1 MKITLY
7 SVEEA
12 NKMVAELRPVVER
25 LVTSKREFDRLQRR
39 IAVVSLTLAGA
50 TAENPDNDVQR
61 DLVARRNRAAAA
73 LRRDVER
80 VHECGCLVKDLD
92 RGLVDFYAL
101 AGDRVV
107 FLCWHLGEPEV
118 GHWHTIEGGFAAR
131 QPLKTLELE

>member
-1 MKITLY
+1 VKITLY

-12 NKMVAELRPVVER
+12 NRTVAELRPVVER
-25 LVTSKREFDRLQRR
+25 LVAAKREFDRLQRR

-50 TAENPDNDVQR
+50 TADNPDNDVQR

-73 LRRDVER
+73 LRHDVER
-80 VHECGCLVKDLD
+80 VHESGCLIKDLD

-118 GHWHTIEGGFAAR
+118 AHWHTIEGGFAAR

>member
-12 NKMVAELRPVVER
+12 NRMLAELRPAVER
-25 LVTSKREFDRLQRR
+25 LMAAKREFDRLQRR

-50 TAENPDNDVQR
+50 NADNPDNNVQR
-61 DLVARRNRAAAA
+61 DLVARRNRAAAT

-80 VHECGCLVKDLD
+80 VHQHGVVVKDLD

-101 AGDRVV
+101 AGDRLI
-107 FLCWHLGEPEV
+107 FLCWHVGEAEV
-118 GHWHTIEGGFAAR
+118 SHWHPLEGGYDAR
-131 QPLKTLELE
+131 LPLDRLELD